1 MKSQID
7 EAGVERSPPTFAEV
21 ASDGVL
27 AIVAGS
33 DTTATIL
40 SSLFWALL
48 SHPTAYRRLQ
58 AEIDRYYPP
67 GEDALSTAYHPEMQY
82 LNAVMWA
89 VPPFITPNIVNT
101 SPLQQ

>member
-1 MKSQID
+1 MNVCVTFQID
-7 EAGVERSPPTFAEV
+7 EAGVERSPPTLAEV
-21 ASDGVL
+21 AADGVL

-33 DTTATIL
+33 DTTATTL

-58 AEIDRYYPP
+58 AEVDRYYPP
-67 GEDALSTAYHPEMQY
+67 GEDAASTAHHPRMNY

-89 VPPFITPNIVNT
+89 LSPSFNT
-101 SPLQQ
+101 EHS

>member
-1 MKSQID
+1 MCYLGARLNVPLTSQID
-7 EAGVERSPPTFAEV
+7 EAGVERSPPTFAEI

-48 SHPTAYRRLQ
+48 SLLLTADSKRKLI
-58 AEIDRYYPP
+58 AIILPGKMSYPLHT
-67 GEDALSTAYHPEMQY
+67 ALR
-82 LNAVMWA
+82 
-89 VPPFITPNIVNT
+89 
-101 SPLQQ
+101 